1 MAATLQN
8 KNYDPLEYVENM
20 KKLGGDEKMATYQ
33 ARYTEEYVHQ
43 TIKEYIADLHLEQFA
58 TKQDL
63 THAISELKYSL
74 LLWIITISVAG
85 FSTTI
90 GVTYF
95 MMKFM
100 LESVLHIKL

>member
-1 MAATLQN
+1 MSVALQH

-20 KKLGGDEKMATYQ
+20 KRLGEDEQMAGYQ
-33 ARYTEEYVHQ
+33 ARYQEQYVNK
-43 TIKEYIADLHLEQFA
+43 TVKEYISDLHLEQFA

-74 LLWIITISVAG
+74 LLWIILISVAG